1 MKKKLG
7 LAIMKCYFGLLLY
20 MGIVKKP
27 SIEHY
32 WSTSI
37 IFGSQD
43 FRETMSED
51 HLRDIHSSLHFTD
64 ENENFNEN
72 DSLTKIRLLIEHII
86 KVSQGSYSSEEKLS
100 LYELNSKEEA
110 SSKCLCL

>member
-1 MKKKLG
+1 MKKKPG

-43 FRETMSED
+43 FREMMGED
-51 HLRDIHSSLHFTD
+51 HFRDIHPSLHFTD
-64 ENENFNEN
+64 ENENSNEN
-72 DSLTKIRLLIEHII
+72 DSLTKTGFLLRT
-86 KVSQGSYSSEEKLS
+86 
-100 LYELNSKEEA
+100 
-110 SSKCLCL
+110 